1 MTNLN
6 TTPNPFGK
14 HSFRDN
20 AVDSAA
26 NQTYEFDIDG
36 SVAASVENA
45 AAAKPS
51 KALARHHAQPEP
63 AALRA
68 RS

>member
-1 MTNLN
+1 VHQSTR
-6 TTPNPFGK
+6 TT
-14 HSFRDN
+14 
-20 AVDSAA
+20 
-26 NQTYEFDIDG
+26 
-36 SVAASVENA
+36 
-45 AAAKPS
+45 KPS